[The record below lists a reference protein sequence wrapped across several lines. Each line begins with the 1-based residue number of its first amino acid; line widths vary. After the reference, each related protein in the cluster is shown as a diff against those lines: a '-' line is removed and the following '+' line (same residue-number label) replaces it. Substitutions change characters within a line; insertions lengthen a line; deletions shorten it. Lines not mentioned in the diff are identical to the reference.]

1 MSENIAVVDQ
11 GFDTRAALPV
21 AHQERGAARA
31 ERDRLAEA
39 LDRSRAE
46 LQQILDAQRDRDA
59 AREADVARFVE
70 ARTAALLDGESAGDV
85 AELPQPAAE
94 AELSHEIATARLVEE
109 QLAGK
114 LGNAEGKV
122 RHAEGKVR
130 DAAAVLLV
138 EHGERLAGELEVA
151 EAEARAQRA
160 SLASLAGVWTPGAR
174 RGPLQ
179 IVVVATLLFAALHY
193 IPPAHGAEP
202 AGAGMLGFAEPFD
215 WDRYHARQDACLEKD
230 RIIADCVQGYCD
242 ELALRQAQRICS
254 PFSGARERTR

>member
-1 MSENIAVVDQ
+1 MSENIAVVAQ
-11 GFDTRAALPV
+11 GFDARAALRV

-70 ARTAALLDGESAGDV
+70 ARTAALL
-85 AELPQPAAE
+85 
-94 AELSHEIATARLVEE
+94 
-109 QLAGK
+109 AGK

-122 RHAEGKVR
+122 RYAEGKVR

-179 IVVVATLLFAALHY
+179 IGPKCHWLLTDGNANIPEAVTGTRRQRAKQLGHAL
-193 IPPAHGAEP
+193 PEERLAP
-202 AGAGMLGFAEPFD
+202 D
-215 WDRYHARQDACLEKD
+215 WQRLFNSLLED
-230 RIIADCVQGYCD
+230 PET
-242 ELALRQAQRICS
+242 EL
-254 PFSGARERTR
+254 P